1 METKA
6 VKPIRYNSGLV
17 ARDSLLGT
25 RVPRPESRVGS
36 HFANFTQN
44 GAPVTVTLI
53 LLALLVFG
61 VFGCARTAGGIRVV
75 PMGNRHVLALSPDDV
90 VEVMR
95 RAGFS
100 DNQILEYGTDLRN
113 GLAESGAV
121 QIKIGR
127 KVEAVFAINL
137 NEGNCVYISTRLRGN
152 FIYNVDSGWVG
163 GGR

>member
-1 METKA
+1 M
-6 VKPIRYNSGLV
+6 LM
-17 ARDSLLGT
+17 
-25 RVPRPESRVGS
+25 
-36 HFANFTQN
+36 
-44 GAPVTVTLI
+44 
-53 LLALLVFG
+53 LLAFLVFG
-61 VFGCARTAGGIRVV
+61 VAGCARSAAGGIRVV
-75 PMGNRHVLALSPDDV
+75 PMSNRHVLALSPDEV

-100 DNQILEYGTDLRN
+100 DRQILEYGTDLRN

-127 KVEAVFAINL
+127 KAEAVFAINL

-152 FIYNVDSGWVG
+152 FIYNVDSGWVA